1 MYMLF
6 YLKRLLMAKKK
17 VNLSFLFLST
27 FVILFISIGFSALNQ
42 NLMISGDVNYYL
54 KGNNY
59 VIDCNGNRLRTTIP
73 DNLSGLARIM
83 AEQAYLDNGKSQY
96 VTNCAGVRFTTISS
110 NTNGKGVYEI
120 ASTKDDTY
128 PIYYYRGAVED
139 NNVIFANHCWKAV
152 RTTDTG
158 GVKLIYN
165 GEVENNECLSSRG
178 THVGYAGEG
187 SAQTLTSNYYYGTDY
202 NYTNGVFSLAG
213 TLEQKTWNAT
223 NGPTLI
229 GKYTCKSTSSTGTC
243 STLYLIESFKSD
255 TQGYA
260 ISLNGDSTY
269 GRFGTISFHKTN
281 TSLSDAGYMS
291 NERYTNGKL
300 NHFEDMLGGNSQLSV
315 NYWYADSIGWD
326 SSTNKYYLVN
336 PYKIT
341 STSEYPS
348 LVGKYTFSNST
359 ENFTRN
365 SVNYIANV
373 EGPLYKYIY
382 LRDEGD
388 HTLSYFNSAITYG
401 DSFTDNG
408 NGTYTINNA
417 TTVHLTDWPDYYEE
431 SKHKFVCINATNNT
445 CSNIIYS
452 TDNTTM
458 LVMYFIRPIEEEY
471 KYGSSFTYNSNTN
484 TYTLTNT
491 VNIWN
496 FTDSTNRETM
506 STHHY
511 TCRNLTG
518 TCTTLYYAYYA
529 QEDTLH
535 FILLTGGKSMVDAAN
550 EMLNNSSVN
559 TNNSV
564 IKTGIDAW
572 YKKYLLS
579 YNSYIEDVVYCND
592 RSMETMSSLNPNGG
606 TIVNPLR
613 LNGYYKPFSTSTPS
627 LVCPRTVDS
636 FSVSATIG
644 NGKLSYPVGLLT
656 LDESMYA
663 GTYRNTTQTT
673 YYLYNG
679 SQFWTITPYGISSDY
694 ANAVATGSFQS
705 NSNTNVSNSL
715 RPVISLSPEV
725 DIAEGG
731 DGTEANP
738 YIVDTSQMIYTT
750 TFENDSWDTIVAAI
764 KNGQY
769 NSYNVGDTKQVD
781 LGTLGTHTL
790 RIANISSPTE
800 CETEGFSQTACGFV
814 LEFADLIGTRA
825 MNSSATNVGGWPNT
839 TMRTYVNNDVYNALP
854 EALRNGIINTNV
866 VSGHGSTSGETN
878 FTTTDKLYL
887 LSSVEI
893 YGANY
898 TYDSLQT
905 TGTRQLDYYSSIGLT
920 TSNYSG
926 AIKNNG
932 TTATIWKLRSA
943 RNNNATYYTQV
954 SAAGARGTG
963 SATTA
968 HGVSPAFRIG
978 KSFETDSWE
987 TIVSNVQSGNT
998 DYYKIGDT
1006 KQVDLGSLGTHTL
1019 RIANN
1024 SSPSECEANG
1034 FSQTACGFVLEFVDI
1049 ITKRRIGS
1057 SATGGWPASEI
1068 RTYLNSTV
1076 YNALPEVIRNAV
1088 ITTNAI
1094 SGYEYGASTNY
1105 KSKDKIYLLS
1115 SVEIAGVN
1123 NSFDSVTLN
1132 HTRQLDYYSM
1142 IGANEYFRIEKEYNS
1157 TVTAWWMRSAASNQ
1171 NNFWLDRDIME
1182 ITNYPPTQSLG
1193 ISPAFRIGTSF
1204 DTDSW
1209 ETIVSNVKSGNIG
1222 KYKVGDEKEVDM
1234 GSLGTHTVRIANMS
1248 TPSECETEGFSQT
1261 ACGFVLEFV
1270 DLIGTRAM
1278 HSSATNVGGW
1288 PNTTMRTYVNNDVY
1302 NALPEALRNGII
1314 NTNVVSG
1321 HGSTSG
1327 ETNFTTTDKLYLLS
1341 SVEIYGAN
1349 YTYDSL
1355 QTTGTRQLDYYSSI
1369 GLTTS
1374 NYSGAIKNNGTTAT
1388 IWKLRSARNNNATY
1402 YTQVSA
1408 AGARGTGSATTAHG
1422 VSPAF
1427 RIGKSFE
1434 TDSWETIVSNVQSG
1448 NTDYY
1453 KIGDTK
1459 EVDLG
1464 DLGVHNLRLVN
1475 KSTPSECE
1483 TNGFSQTACGFVLE
1497 FADAIT
1503 KRRIKS
1509 SDNTDGGWSTSE
1521 IRTYLNSTVYNAL
1534 PETIRNAIINTN
1546 VVSGYGCSASS
1557 CSNSGYYNN
1566 GQNYSTV
1573 DKLYLFSPNE
1583 IREYSNIDFAV
1594 TLEQT
1599 RQLDY
1604 YRENG
1609 VVRGYRDFAVKK
1621 FYNNTEVIWWLRDP
1635 CEDQRY
1641 YWYDES
1647 SDGEAMGE
1655 NPTTSQGVA
1664 PAFRIG

>member
-1 MYMLF
+1 MLF

-17 VNLSFLFLST
+17 VNRSFLFFST
-27 FVILFISIGFSALNQ
+27 FIIIFISIGFSALNQ
-42 NLMISGDVNYYL
+42 NLLISGDVNYYINSNKLYDVL
-54 KGNNY
+54 KRAAKVGTY
-59 VIDCNGNRLRTTIP
+59 AKEYTGEHQD
-73 DNLSGLARIM
+73 SF
-83 AEQAYLDNGKSQY
+83 
-96 VTNCAGVRFTTISS
+96 AGDGTE
-110 NTNGKGVYEI
+110 K
-120 ASTKDDTY
+120 
-128 PIYYYRGAVED
+128 IYHWYATSDED
-139 NNVIFANHCWKAV
+139 GTAIQNMNNVIFANHCWQMI

-158 GVKLIYN
+158 GVKMIYN
-165 GEVENNECLSSRG
+165 GEVDNNQCLNTRG
-178 THVGYAGEG
+178 THVGYSQLIG
-187 SAQTLTSNYYYGTDY
+187 TLLSTTYYYGTDY
-202 NYTNGVFSLAG
+202 IYDSTNNVFSLSGNVTTG
-213 TLEQKTWNAT
+213 TIQT
-223 NGPTLI
+223 GQ
-229 GKYTCKSTSSTGTC
+229 YTCKSTLSTGTC
-243 STLYLIESFKSD
+243 STIYLVDTPTSTSTNYPVFPLKSSSKYSQFGTLQYNRSDKSPAHVGYMYNIVYPTIRKDNTFVICQPATINTSYYYSDTIDYNNITSGQYTLTNPSLISTLANNSDLIGKYVLSKSGTTDIQARYVVAVEGTKYYYKNLIE
-255 TQGYA
+255 
-260 ISLNGDSTY
+260 GDL
-269 GRFGTISFHKTN
+269 N
-281 TSLSDAGYMS
+281 TSLTIGDTYSESGGVYTLSGNVTNVPYITWYNTSD
-291 NERYTNGKL
+291 
-300 NHFEDMLGGNSQLSV
+300 LSV
-315 NYWYADSIGWD
+315 YTGKYVCNGNNTSCTNLKHIYSGNDSI
-326 SSTNKYYLVN
+326 K
-336 PYKIT
+336 
-341 STSEYPS
+341 
-348 LVGKYTFSNST
+348 NS
-359 ENFTRN
+359 FIYC
-365 SVNYIANV
+365 SVDKNTY
-373 EGPLYKYIY
+373 
-382 LRDEGD
+382 
-388 HTLSYFNSAITYG
+388 SYAESVSY
-401 DSFTDNG
+401 D
-408 NGTYTINNA
+408 GT
-417 TTVHLTDWPDYYEE
+417 
-431 SKHKFVCINATNNT
+431 
-445 CSNIIYS
+445 
-452 TDNTTM
+452 
-458 LVMYFIRPIEEEY
+458 
-471 KYGSSFTYNSNTN
+471 
-484 TYTLTNT
+484 TYTLTGDIKT
-491 VNIWN
+491 FWDYY
-496 FTDSTNRETM
+496 DSTNQEYL

-511 TCRNLTG
+511 TCLENG
-518 TCTTLYYAYYA
+518 SSCTTVSYINFLSYDMSYS
-529 QEDTLH
+529 Q
-535 FILLTGGKSMVDAAN
+535 ITGAENVDVA
-550 EMLNNSSVN
+550 LNNMLYANDVN
-559 TNNSV
+559 TKNSN
-564 IKTGIDAW
+564 IKTAIEAW
-572 YKKYLLS
+572 YAKYLS
-579 YNSYIEDVVYCND
+579 EYDSYIEDTIFCNNRTIGYLGTWNPDGGPVMEMHNHDLRFKGQSSNNKDLSCD
-592 RSMETMSSLNPNGG
+592 RDTDKFSTLNTSAQLTYKVGLMSNPEMNLLRNNKVRVTGSKYWLFSPHSFKYG
-606 TIVNPLR
+606 DAIVNAV
-613 LNGYYKPFSTSTPS
+613 GSSGGWDYEY
-627 LVCPRTVDS
+627 V
-636 FSVSATIG
+636 SVSQG
-644 NGKLSYPVGLLT
+644 V
-656 LDESMYA
+656 
-663 GTYRNTTQTT
+663 
-673 YYLYNG
+673 
-679 SQFWTITPYGISSDY
+679 
-694 ANAVATGSFQS
+694 
-705 NSNTNVSNSL
+705 
-715 RPVISLSPEV
+715 RPAISLKPGTEYVS
-725 DIAEGG
+725 G
-731 DGTEANP
+731 DGSMANP
-738 YIVDTSQMIYTT
+738 YIVDASPMIYTT
-750 TFENDSWDTIVAAI
+750 TFENDSWETIVAAI

-769 NSYNVGDTKQVD
+769 DSYNV
-781 LGTLGTHTL
+781 
-790 RIANISSPTE
+790 
-800 CETEGFSQTACGFV
+800 
-814 LEFADLIGTRA
+814 
-825 MNSSATNVGGWPNT
+825 
-839 TMRTYVNNDVYNALP
+839 
-854 EALRNGIINTNV
+854 
-866 VSGHGSTSGETN
+866 
-878 FTTTDKLYL
+878 
-887 LSSVEI
+887 
-893 YGANY
+893 
-898 TYDSLQT
+898 
-905 TGTRQLDYYSSIGLT
+905 
-920 TSNYSG
+920 
-926 AIKNNG
+926 
-932 TTATIWKLRSA
+932 
-943 RNNNATYYTQV
+943 
-954 SAAGARGTG
+954 
-963 SATTA
+963 
-968 HGVSPAFRIG
+968 
-978 KSFETDSWE
+978 
-987 TIVSNVQSGNT
+987 
-998 DYYKIGDT
+998 GDT

-1132 HTRQLDYYSM
+1132 HTRQLDYYSK
-1142 IGANEYFRIEKEYNS
+1142 IGANAYFRIEKEYNS

-1182 ITNYPPTQSLG
+1182 ITTYSPTQSQG

-1222 KYKVGDEKEVDM
+1222 KYKVGDEKEVNM
-1234 GSLGTHTVRIANMS
+1234 GSLGTHTLRIANIS
-1248 TPSECETEGFSQT
+1248 NPDACETEGFSQT
-1261 ACGFVLEFV
+1261 ACGFVLEFA

-1278 HSSATNVGGW
+1278 NSSATNVGGW
-1288 PNTTMRTYVNNDVY
+1288 PGTTMRTYLNNDVY

-1314 NTNVVSG
+1314 YTDVVSG

-1374 NYSGAIKNNGTTAT
+1374 NYSGAIKKNGTTAT
-1388 IWKLRSARNNNATY
+1388 IWKLRSARSNNATY

-1427 RIGKSFE
+1427 RIGKSFT
-1434 TDSWETIVSNVQSG
+1434 TDSWETIVSNVQNGS
-1448 NTDYY
+1448 TDYY
-1453 KIGDTK
+1453 KVGDIK

-1503 KRRIKS
+1503 KRRIKAG
-1509 SDNTDGGWSTSE
+1509 DNTDGGWPTSE
-1521 IRTYLNSTVYNAL
+1521 IRTYLNSTVYNAI
-1534 PETIRNAIINTN
+1534 PETIRNAIINTD

-1655 NPTTSQGVA
+1655 SPTTSQGVA